1 MRLVILY
8 YVSFIDYVPFVLSLP
23 LTEFGGGP
31 KGLRSSGC
39 AQGFKLLWL
48 WRGEDKLLAG
58 LLCVFRPLVLF
69 VASFSLTLVFSI
81 QLNWVS
87 FDSFPNWFSF
97 DCSCFKIDYLV
108 LY

>member
-31 KGLRSSGC
+31 KGLRSSVC

-48 WRGEDKLLAG
+48 WRGEDKLLAWFIVRVSAFG
-58 LLCVFRPLVLF
+58 AFCCLF
-69 VASFSLTLVFSI
+69 FSHFGFL
-81 QLNWVS
+81 
-87 FDSFPNWFSF
+87 
-97 DCSCFKIDYLV
+97 YLAE
-108 LY
+108 LGIF